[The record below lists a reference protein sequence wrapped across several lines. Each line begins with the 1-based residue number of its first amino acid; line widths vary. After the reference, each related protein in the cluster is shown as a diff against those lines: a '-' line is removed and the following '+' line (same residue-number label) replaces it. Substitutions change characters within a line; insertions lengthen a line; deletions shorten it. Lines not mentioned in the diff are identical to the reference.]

1 MSLKE
6 KISEDLKTA
15 FKNKEEKK
23 VGVLRL
29 LLSAI
34 KNKELEKRAA
44 AKTGEEQALSDEEVL
59 ALAQSEV
66 KKRKEA
72 INQYTQGGRPE
83 LAAKEQEE
91 IDIIQTYLPE
101 QLAEEEVKKIVQEAV
116 AKSGASSIKEM
127 GAVMAVVMREL
138 KGRADGNLVSA
149 LVKEALSDKNA

>member
-59 ALAQSEV
+59 VLAQSEV

-72 INQYTQGGRPE
+72 INQYAQGGRPE

-101 QLAEEEVKKIVQEAV
+101 QLVEEEVKKIVQEAV
-116 AKSGASSIKEM
+116 VKSGASSTKEM
-127 GAVMAVVMREL
+127 GAVMAIVMREL

-149 LVKEALSDKNA
+149 LVKEALSNKNA

>member
-44 AKTGEEQALSDEEVL
+44 AKTGEEQTLSDEEVL

-91 IDIIQTYLPE
+91 IDIIQIYLPE
-101 QLAEEEVKKIVQEAV
+101 QLAEEEVRKIVQEAV

-127 GAVMAVVMREL
+127 GAVMAVAMREL